1 MAKRN
6 WPRKKQQSTK
16 HYTEN
21 KSWPTLHNINN
32 IFICTIYNQ
41 STITISNLGWLAYVV
56 YRRFPQYFSYIV
68 AVTFIGG
75 GNRSN
80 QRIPP
85 TCRRSLTNFIT
96 YCCIKYTTPWT
107 WFELTTVV
115 VIAEIV
121 ESLTAIRSVIML

>member
-1 MAKRN
+1 MDNKFNRGHRGRDRMAVRL
-6 WPRKKQQSTK
+6 STISAITNAVVSSN
-16 HYTEN
+16 HV
-21 KSWPTLHNINN
+21 
-32 IFICTIYNQ
+32 YNQ

-96 YCCIKYTTPWT
+96 YCCIK
-107 WFELTTVV
+107 
-115 VIAEIV
+115 
-121 ESLTAIRSVIML
+121 